1 MLSLVCK
8 RHRTPIP
15 VLLGLV
21 THPFSHATSLTRTPL
36 DAHLIHD
43 GNDAHALYLEC
54 QPFGSVTRNRSNYR
68 AVGTVSCHPTF
79 FFLVGNGGSI
89 LGEAKNPLIARPEQ
103 QACTKH
109 TGAVVV
115 KT

>member
-1 MLSLVCK
+1 
-8 RHRTPIP
+8 
-15 VLLGLV
+15 
-21 THPFSHATSLTRTPL
+21 
-36 DAHLIHD
+36 
-43 GNDAHALYLEC
+43 
-54 QPFGSVTRNRSNYR
+54 
-68 AVGTVSCHPTF
+68 
-79 FFLVGNGGSI
+79 LVGNGGSI